1 MSVRQ
6 SRNTMIRII
15 LKSRINII
23 LIIVFLLCLTLI
35 FRLGYLQIIE
45 GDTYQEEVENAQY
58 VEINQSVPRGE
69 IYDRNGNLL
78 VGNESR
84 PAIYFTRHRNM
95 NTSEIMDVATELSD
109 YIQMDV
115 ESISLRDKQ
124 DFIINNY
131 PDEMSSLMSDESTLL
146 EDGNISRSEFNEE
159 FYNRA
164 DEEFA
169 D

>member
-78 VGNESR
+78 VGNESQR
-84 PAIYFTRHRNM
+84 AIYFTRHRNM
-95 NTSEIMDVATELSD
+95 KSNEIMDLAAELSG
-109 YIQMDV
+109 YINMDT
-115 ESISLRDKQ
+115 ESITLRDKQ
-124 DFIINNY
+124 DYIISQY
-131 PDEMSSLMSDESTLL
+131 PEDRKSTRLNSSHVA
-146 EDGNISRSEFNEE
+146 ISYAVF
-159 FYNRA
+159 
-164 DEEFA
+164 
-169 D
+169 